1 MILSAFSIRRSRQ
14 APAKRRLAPAAI
26 GVAVLLLL
34 AAPALR
40 ASGPN
45 PSSSPKLTYT
55 KILKGSTPEYERI
68 VVNSDGSGTYDGRR
82 LAEPPNPQHF
92 QLSSDVTARF
102 FELAGRLNDFQN
114 VSLESHKR
122 VADLGRKT
130 FTYTDG
136 ARTYEC
142 TFNYSTERTA
152 VELTDLFEGL
162 GAVERHIA
170 ALDYSMRYDRLGL
183 PRELSLIQIDLE
195 NKSLLDPQLMTG
207 TLESILHN
215 PAYLHLAQVRA
226 KDILRQIEKTN

>member
-1 MILSAFSIRRSRQ
+1 MILF
-14 APAKRRLAPAAI
+14 LL
-26 GVAVLLLL
+26 VAVPGLW
-34 AAPALR
+34 
-40 ASGPN
+40 ASSPN
-45 PSSSPKLTYT
+45 PSTGPQLTYT
-55 KILKGSTPEYERI
+55 KVLKGSTPEYERI
-68 VVNSDGSGTYDGRR
+68 VVSSNGSGTYDGRR
-82 LAEPPNPQHF
+82 LADPPNPRHF
-92 QLSSDVTARF
+92 QLSSDVTARL
-102 FELAGRLNDFQN
+102 FELAGKMNNFQD

-136 ARTYEC
+136 TRTYEC
-142 TFNYSTERTA
+142 TFNYSTNRTA
-152 VELTDLFEGL
+152 DDLTNLFEGL

-207 TLESILHN
+207 TLESILHD

-226 KDILRQIEKTN
+226 KDILRQIQKTN